1 MMNKATKLVLTC
13 LLMVFGIS
21 ATSMAQVTKIRD
33 ARGMDG
39 QEVTIVGIMNTP
51 DYGFN
56 DGQFFVQDTTGG
68 INVFYDDVGGAN
80 NQDSSA
86 FLGWTKGDTL
96 QITGTIGSF
105 GQQIQIAPSSV
116 TILGTGDASSV
127 PVATIAQADL
137 SVDSKYQGML
147 VKIESVGLAD
157 GETWPADAQTSS
169 GVSVDVATADSTFI
183 LRIDRD
189 ESYYDGAPAPT
200 EAFNLTGLLARFNSD
215 VQVMPFD
222 STDIQNIVKV
232 TFMVNTSTAADTVME
247 NHYVGVFG
255 AISGPNGA
263 GNPYLGQTVD
273 WNNSTDIV
281 AENQGGDYWSVTFDM
296 AAGDTYNYKY
306 WLGSDKDTE
315 LPAGGWESGD
325 NRVFTL
331 DFDQA
336 SDTVAPMNWYETR
349 MAPFTSEEDSVSL
362 FFRVNVGAQAQD
374 GSFDPETFK
383 VGVRGAGSF
392 FTNDWGTGDFL
403 EKGGQTGD
411 NLFYEGV
418 VRAQKDSAAAIDGSI
433 NYKFVFEAADG
444 TVTWES
450 TPDRPITIPAQD
462 STVHWVFF
470 NNTPPTD
477 AVIVNTTLS
486 FEVNVGILEGL
497 NLFNSSIDTV
507 SVRGT
512 FNSWG
517 ENRMNFN
524 QVLGT
529 YEANNLPYTKA
540 EGTEE
545 KYKYYIKWDA
555 RRDSSESEF
564 FLEGIQSA
572 NTGWE
577 EPGVTGGA
585 DRTFTVENKDN
596 QDKLSEFYNGVE
608 PEALLTANN
617 VESGAISVTF
627 SIDMSPALQHTTPF
641 VPASDSVY
649 LFVDTPFFALTN
661 GITVP
666 GDTGENFITTS
677 DAEKERLQFTD
688 GDGDMV
694 YELTLDLVLPTLN
707 HIGFRIAYGEPTS
720 ADGSLVVN
728 GGGFDAGRRYYQYIS
743 PQVDAQGNVTW
754 ASSFTFPELTWKASD
769 LPWETPPDY
778 HTVSNEEVIGGV
790 ESFRLNQNYPN
801 PFNPSTNISFNLP
814 NAADVSLTVYN
825 VLGQR
830 VATLLNNR
838 KYTSGSHTLS
848 FDASNLAS
856 GIYIYRIEAG
866 SFVSQKRMTLIK

>member
-1 MMNKATKLVLTC
+1 
-13 LLMVFGIS
+13 
-21 ATSMAQVTKIRD
+21 TKIRD

-105 GQQIQIAPSSV
+105 GQQVQIAPSSV

-127 PVATIAQADL
+127 PVTSITQADL
-137 SVDSKYQGML
+137 SVDSKHQGML

-169 GVSVDVATADSTFI
+169 GVSLDVATADSAFI

-200 EAFNLTGLLARFNSD
+200 EAFNLTGVLARFNSD

-222 STDIQNIVKV
+222 STDVQNIVKV
-232 TFMVNTSTAADTVME
+232 TFMVNTATAPDTVMGD
-247 NHYVGVFG
+247 HYVGVFG

-281 AENQGGDYWSVTFDM
+281 ADNKGGDYWSVTFDM
-296 AAGDTYNYKY
+296 AAGDTYTYKY

-315 LPAGGWESGD
+315 LAGGGWESGD
-325 NRVFTL
+325 NREFTL

-336 SDTVAPMNWYETR
+336 SDSVAPLNWYETR

-362 FFRVNVGAQAQD
+362 YFRVNVGAQAQD

-383 VGVRGAGSF
+383 VGVRGNGAF

-433 NYKFVFEAADG
+433 EYKFVLEAADG

-450 TPDRPITIPAQD
+450 TDNRPVNIPAQD
-462 STVHWVFF
+462 STVQWVFF
-470 NNTPPTD
+470 NNIPPTD

-497 NLFNSSIDTV
+497 DLFNSSIDTV

-517 ENRMNFN
+517 EARMNFN

-555 RRDSSESEF
+555 RRDSAESEF

-585 DRTFTVENKDN
+585 DRSFTIENKAN

-617 VESGAISVTF
+617 VETGATSVTF

-641 VPASDSVY
+641 LPASDSVF

-666 GDTGENFITTS
+666 GDNGENFITTS
-677 DAEKERLQFTD
+677 DSERERLRFTD
-688 GDGDMV
+688 DDGDMV
-694 YELTLDLVLPTLN
+694 YELTLDLMLPTLN

-720 ADGSLVVN
+720 ADGSLVAN
-728 GGGFDAGRRYYQYIS
+728 GGGFDAGRRHYQYIA
-743 PQVDAQGNVTW
+743 PQVDSELNVTW
-754 ASSFTFPELTWKASD
+754 ASSYSFPQLTWKASD
-769 LPWETPPDY
+769 LPFEQPPSYTTVGNEDNLANVET
-778 HTVSNEEVIGGV
+778 
-790 ESFRLNQNYPN
+790 FRLNQNYPN
-801 PFNPSTNISFNLP
+801 PFNPSTTISFNLP
-814 NAADVSLTVYN
+814 NAADVTLSVYN

-830 VATLLNNR
+830 VATLLNSR

-856 GIYIYRIEAG
+856 GIYIYRIQAG
-866 SFVSQKRMTLIK
+866 SYTSQKRMTLIK

>member
-13 LLMVFGIS
+13 LLMIFGIS

-105 GQQIQIAPSSV
+105 GQQVQIAPSSV

-127 PVATIAQADL
+127 PVTSITQADL
-137 SVDSKYQGML
+137 SVDSKHQGML

-169 GVSVDVATADSTFI
+169 GVSLDVATADSAFI

-200 EAFNLTGLLARFNSD
+200 EAFNLTGVLARFNSD

-222 STDIQNIVKV
+222 STDVQNIVKV
-232 TFMVNTSTAADTVME
+232 TFMVNTATAPDTVMGD
-247 NHYVGVFG
+247 HYVGVFG

-281 AENQGGDYWSVTFDM
+281 ADNKGGDYWSVTFDM
-296 AAGDTYNYKY
+296 AAGDTYTYKY

-315 LPAGGWESGD
+315 LAGGGWESGD
-325 NRVFTL
+325 NREFTL

-336 SDTVAPMNWYETR
+336 SDSVAPLNWYETR

-362 FFRVNVGAQAQD
+362 YFRVNVGAQAQD

-383 VGVRGAGSF
+383 VGVRGNGAF

-433 NYKFVFEAADG
+433 EYKFVLEAADG

-450 TPDRPITIPAQD
+450 TDNRPVNIPAQD
-462 STVHWVFF
+462 STVQWVFF
-470 NNTPPTD
+470 NNIPPTD

-486 FEVNVGILEGL
+486 FEVNVGILSGL
-497 NLFNSSIDTV
+497 GLFNTTIDTV
-507 SVRGT
+507 AVRGT

-517 ENRMNFN
+517 EARMTFDSRNG
-524 QVLGT
+524 V

-555 RRDSSESEF
+555 RRDSAESEF

-585 DRTFTVENKDN
+585 DRSFTIENKAN

-617 VESGAISVTF
+617 VETGATSVTF

-641 VPASDSVY
+641 LPASDSVF

-666 GDTGENFITTS
+666 GDNGENFITTS
-677 DAEKERLQFTD
+677 DSERERLRFTD
-688 GDGDMV
+688 DDGDMV
-694 YELTLDLVLPTLN
+694 YELTLDLMLPTLN

-720 ADGSLVVN
+720 ADGSLVAN
-728 GGGFDAGRRYYQYIS
+728 GGGFDAGRRHYQYIA
-743 PQVDAQGNVTW
+743 PQVDSELNVTW
-754 ASSFTFPELTWKASD
+754 ASSYSFPQLTWKASD
-769 LPWETPPDY
+769 LPFEQPPSYTTVGNEDNLANVET
-778 HTVSNEEVIGGV
+778 
-790 ESFRLNQNYPN
+790 FRLNQNYPN
-801 PFNPSTNISFNLP
+801 PFNPSTTISFNLP
-814 NAADVSLTVYN
+814 NAADVTLSVYN

-830 VATLLNNR
+830 VATLLNSR

-856 GIYIYRIEAG
+856 GIYIYRIQAG
-866 SFVSQKRMTLIK
+866 SYTSQKRMTLIK

>member
-1 MMNKATKLVLTC
+1 MNKATKFVLSCLVVILGSTA
-13 LLMVFGIS
+13 I
-21 ATSMAQVTKIRD
+21 TMAQTKIRD
-33 ARGMDG
+33 ARGQDG

-56 DGQFFVQDTTGG
+56 DGQFFVQDSTGG
-68 INVFYDDVGGAN
+68 INIFYNDVGGAN
-80 NQDSSA
+80 NQDTSA
-86 FLGWTKGDTL
+86 YLGWTKGDTL

-105 GQQIQIAPSSV
+105 GNQIQIAPNSI
-116 TILGTGDASSV
+116 TIVGTGDASSV
-127 PVATIAQADL
+127 PVTAITQADL
-137 SVDSKYQGML
+137 SVDSKFQGML
-147 VKIESVGLAD
+147 VKLESVGLAD

-169 GVSVDVATADSTFI
+169 GVNVDVATADSAFV

-189 ESYYDGAPAPT
+189 QSYYDGAPAPT
-200 EAFNLTGLLARFNSD
+200 EAFNLTGVLARFNSD
-215 VQVMPFD
+215 VQMMPFD
-222 STDIQNIVKV
+222 STDVQNIVKV
-232 TFMVNTSTAADTVME
+232 TFMVNTATAPDTVME

-281 AENQGGDYWSVTFDM
+281 TQNQGGDYWSVTFDM

-306 WLGSDKDTE
+306 WIGSDKDTE
-315 LPAGGWESGD
+315 LPGGGWESGD
-325 NRVFTL
+325 NRQFTL

-336 SDTVAPMNWYETR
+336 SDSVAPMNWYETR

-383 VGVRGAGSF
+383 VGVRGNGAF

-403 EKGGQTGD
+403 EKGAKTGD

-418 VRAQKDSAAAIDGSI
+418 VRAQKDSAAAIEGSI
-433 NYKFVFEAADG
+433 NYKFVFEAPDG
-444 TVTWES
+444 AVTWES
-450 TPDRPITIPAQD
+450 SDDRPINIPDQD

-486 FEVNVGILEGL
+486 FEVNVGILSGL
-497 NLFNSSIDTV
+497 GLFNTTIDTV
-507 SVRGT
+507 AVRGT

-517 ENRMNFN
+517 ESRMTFDSRNG
-524 QVLGT
+524 V
-529 YEANNLPYTKA
+529 YETNNLPYTKA
-540 EGTEE
+540 EGTVE
-545 KYKYYIKWDA
+545 KYKYYIKWDI

-585 DRTFTVENKDN
+585 DRTFTIENTDN

-617 VESGAISVTF
+617 VEGGAISVTF

-641 VPASDSVY
+641 LPASDSVF

-666 GDTGENFITTS
+666 GDNGENFIKTS
-677 DAEKERLQFTD
+677 ASERERLRFTD
-688 GDGDMV
+688 DDGDMV
-694 YELTLDLVLPTLN
+694 YELDLDLTLPTLN

-720 ADGSLVVN
+720 ADGSLVAN
-728 GGGFDAGRRYYQYIS
+728 GGGFDAGRRHYQYIS

-754 ASSFTFPELTWKASD
+754 ASSFAFPQLTWKATD
-769 LPWETPPDY
+769 LPWEMPPDY
-778 HTVSNEEVIGGV
+778 QTVSNEELIGEV

-801 PFNPSTNISFNLP
+801 PFNPSTTISFNLP
-814 NAADVSLTVYN
+814 NAADVTLSVYN

-856 GIYIYRIEAG
+856 GIYI
-866 SFVSQKRMTLIK
+866 

>member
-13 LLMVFGIS
+13 LLMIFGIS

-105 GQQIQIAPSSV
+105 GQQVQIAPSSV

-127 PVATIAQADL
+127 PVTSITQADL
-137 SVDSKYQGML
+137 SVDSKHQGML

-169 GVSVDVATADSTFI
+169 GVSLDVATADSAFI

-200 EAFNLTGLLARFNSD
+200 EAFNLTGVLARFNSD

-222 STDIQNIVKV
+222 STDVQNIVKV
-232 TFMVNTSTAADTVME
+232 TFMVNTATAPDTVMGD
-247 NHYVGVFG
+247 HYVGVFG

-281 AENQGGDYWSVTFDM
+281 ADNKGGDYWSVTFDM
-296 AAGDTYNYKY
+296 AAGDTYTYKY

-315 LPAGGWESGD
+315 LAGGGWESGD
-325 NRVFTL
+325 NREFTL

-336 SDTVAPMNWYETR
+336 SDSVAPLNWYETR

-362 FFRVNVGAQAQD
+362 YFRVNVGAQAQD

-383 VGVRGAGSF
+383 VGVRGNGAF

-433 NYKFVFEAADG
+433 EYKFVLEAADG

-450 TPDRPITIPAQD
+450 TDNRPINIPAQD
-462 STVHWVFF
+462 STVQWVFF
-470 NNTPPTD
+470 NNIPPTD

-497 NLFNSSIDTV
+497 DLFNSSIDTV

-517 ENRMNFN
+517 EARMNFN

-555 RRDSSESEF
+555 RRDSAESEF

-585 DRTFTVENKDN
+585 DRSFTIENKAN

-617 VESGAISVTF
+617 VETGATSVTF

-641 VPASDSVY
+641 LPASDSVF

-666 GDTGENFITTS
+666 GDNGENFITTS
-677 DAEKERLQFTD
+677 DSERERLRFTD
-688 GDGDMV
+688 DDGDMV
-694 YELTLDLVLPTLN
+694 YELTLDLMLPTLN

-720 ADGSLVVN
+720 ADGSLVAN
-728 GGGFDAGRRYYQYIS
+728 GGGFDAGRRHYQYIA
-743 PQVDAQGNVTW
+743 PQVDSELNVTW
-754 ASSFTFPELTWKASD
+754 ASSYSFPQLTWKASD
-769 LPWETPPDY
+769 LPFEQPPSYTTVGNEDNLANVET
-778 HTVSNEEVIGGV
+778 
-790 ESFRLNQNYPN
+790 FRLNQNYPN
-801 PFNPSTNISFNLP
+801 PFNPSTTISFNLP
-814 NAADVSLTVYN
+814 NAADVTLSVYN

-830 VATLLNNR
+830 VATLLNSR

-856 GIYIYRIEAG
+856 GIYIYRIQAG
-866 SFVSQKRMTLIK
+866 SYTSQKRMTLIK

>member
-1 MMNKATKLVLTC
+1 MNNVTKFVLSCLVVIL
-13 LLMVFGIS
+13 GSS
-21 ATSMAQVTKIRD
+21 AVTMAQTKIRD
-33 ARGMDG
+33 ARGQDG

-56 DGQFFVQDTTGG
+56 DGQFFVQDSTGG
-68 INVFYDDVGGAN
+68 INIFYNDVGGAN
-80 NQDSSA
+80 NQDTSA
-86 FLGWTKGDTL
+86 YLGWTKGDTL

-105 GQQIQIAPSSV
+105 RNQIQIAPSSI
-116 TILGTGDASSV
+116 TILGTGESSSV
-127 PVATIAQADL
+127 PVTAITQADL

-147 VKIESVGLAD
+147 VKVESVGLAD

-169 GVSVDVATADSTFI
+169 GVNVDVATADSAFV

-200 EAFNLTGLLARFNSD
+200 EAFNLTGVLARFNSD

-222 STDIQNIVKV
+222 STDVQNIVKV
-232 TFMVNTSTAADTVME
+232 TFMVNTATAPDTVME
-247 NHYVGVFG
+247 DHYVGVFG

-281 AENQGGDYWSVTFDM
+281 AQNQGGDYWSVTFDM

-306 WLGSDKDTE
+306 WLGSDKDNQ

-325 NRVFTL
+325 NRQFTL

-336 SDTVAPMNWYETR
+336 SDSVAPLNWYETR

-362 FFRVNVGAQAQD
+362 YFRVNVGAQAQD

-383 VGVRGAGSF
+383 VGVRGNGAF

-411 NLFYEGV
+411 NIFYEGV

-433 NYKFVFEAADG
+433 NYKFVFEAPDG

-450 TPDRPITIPAQD
+450 TDDRPVNIPAQD

-497 NLFNSSIDTV
+497 DLFNSSIDTV

-517 ENRMNFN
+517 EARMNFN

-540 EGTEE
+540 EGTVE
-545 KYKYYIKWDA
+545 KYKYYIKWDV
-555 RRDSSESEF
+555 RRDSAESEF

-585 DRTFTVENKDN
+585 DRTFTIENKAN

-617 VESGAISVTF
+617 VETGATSVTF

-641 VPASDSVY
+641 VPANDSVF

-666 GDTGENFITTS
+666 GDNGENFIKTS
-677 DAEKERLQFTD
+677 ESERERLRFTD
-688 GDGDMV
+688 DDGDMV
-694 YELTLDLVLPTLN
+694 YELTLDLTLPTLN

-720 ADGSLVVN
+720 ADGSLVAN
-728 GGGFDAGRRYYQYIS
+728 GGGFDAGRRHYQYIA
-743 PQVDAQGNVTW
+743 PQVDSQLNVTW
-754 ASSFTFPELTWKASD
+754 ASSYSFPQLTWKASNLPFEQPPSYTTVGNEDD
-769 LPWETPPDY
+769 LANVET
-778 HTVSNEEVIGGV
+778 
-790 ESFRLNQNYPN
+790 FRLNQNYPN
-801 PFNPSTNISFNLP
+801 PFNPSTTISFNLP
-814 NAADVSLTVYN
+814 NAADVTLSVYN

-856 GIYIYRIEAG
+856 GIYIYRIQAG
-866 SFVSQKRMTLIK
+866 SYTSQKRMTLIK

>member
-13 LLMVFGIS
+13 LLMIFGIS

-105 GQQIQIAPSSV
+105 GQQVQIAPSSV

-127 PVATIAQADL
+127 PVTSITQADL
-137 SVDSKYQGML
+137 SVDSKHQGML

-169 GVSVDVATADSTFI
+169 GVSLDVATADSAFI

-200 EAFNLTGLLARFNSD
+200 EAFNLTGVLARFNSD

-222 STDIQNIVKV
+222 STDVQNIVKV
-232 TFMVNTSTAADTVME
+232 TFMVNTATAPDTVMGD
-247 NHYVGVFG
+247 HYVGVFG

-281 AENQGGDYWSVTFDM
+281 ADNKGGDYWSVTFDM
-296 AAGDTYNYKY
+296 AAGDTYTYKY

-315 LPAGGWESGD
+315 LAGGGWESGD
-325 NRVFTL
+325 NREFTL

-336 SDTVAPMNWYETR
+336 SDSVAPLNWYETR

-362 FFRVNVGAQAQD
+362 YFRVNVGAQAQD

-383 VGVRGAGSF
+383 VGVRGNGAF

-433 NYKFVFEAADG
+433 EYKFVLEAADG

-450 TPDRPITIPAQD
+450 TDNRPVNIPAQD
-462 STVHWVFF
+462 STVQWVFF
-470 NNTPPTD
+470 NNIPPTD

-497 NLFNSSIDTV
+497 DLFNSSIDTV

-517 ENRMNFN
+517 EARMNFN

-555 RRDSSESEF
+555 RRDSAESEF

-585 DRTFTVENKDN
+585 DRSFTIENKAN

-617 VESGAISVTF
+617 VETGATSVTF

-641 VPASDSVY
+641 LPASDSVF

-666 GDTGENFITTS
+666 GDNGENFITTS
-677 DAEKERLQFTD
+677 DSERERLRFTD
-688 GDGDMV
+688 DDGDMV
-694 YELTLDLVLPTLN
+694 YELTLDLMLPTLN

-720 ADGSLVVN
+720 ADGSLVAN
-728 GGGFDAGRRYYQYIS
+728 GGGFDAGRRHYQYIA
-743 PQVDAQGNVTW
+743 PQVDSELNVTW
-754 ASSFTFPELTWKASD
+754 ASSYSFPQLTWKASD
-769 LPWETPPDY
+769 LPFEQPPSYTTVGNEDNLANVET
-778 HTVSNEEVIGGV
+778 
-790 ESFRLNQNYPN
+790 FRLNQNYPN
-801 PFNPSTNISFNLP
+801 PFNPSTTISFNLP
-814 NAADVSLTVYN
+814 NAADVTLSVYN

-830 VATLLNNR
+830 VATLLNSR

-856 GIYIYRIEAG
+856 GIYIYRIQAG
-866 SFVSQKRMTLIK
+866 SYTSQKRMTLIK

>member
-1 MMNKATKLVLTC
+1 MNKATKLVLTC
-13 LLMVFGIS
+13 LLMIFGIS

-105 GQQIQIAPSSV
+105 GQQVQIAPSSV

-127 PVATIAQADL
+127 PVTSITQADL
-137 SVDSKYQGML
+137 SVDSKHQGML

-169 GVSVDVATADSTFI
+169 GVSLDVATADSAFI

-200 EAFNLTGLLARFNSD
+200 EAFNLTGVLARFNSD

-222 STDIQNIVKV
+222 STDVQNIVKV
-232 TFMVNTSTAADTVME
+232 TFMVNTATAPDTVMGD
-247 NHYVGVFG
+247 HYVGVFG

-281 AENQGGDYWSVTFDM
+281 ADNKGGDYWSVTFDM
-296 AAGDTYNYKY
+296 AAGDTYTYKY

-315 LPAGGWESGD
+315 LAGGGWESGD
-325 NRVFTL
+325 NREFTL

-336 SDTVAPMNWYETR
+336 SDSVAPLNWYETR

-362 FFRVNVGAQAQD
+362 YFRVNVGAQAQD

-383 VGVRGAGSF
+383 VGVRGNGAF

-433 NYKFVFEAADG
+433 EYKFVLEAADG

-450 TPDRPITIPAQD
+450 TDNRPVNIPAQD
-462 STVHWVFF
+462 STVQWVFF
-470 NNTPPTD
+470 NNIPPTD

-486 FEVNVGILEGL
+486 FEVNVGILSGL
-497 NLFNSSIDTV
+497 GLFNTTIDTV
-507 SVRGT
+507 AVRGT

-517 ENRMNFN
+517 EARMTFDSRNG
-524 QVLGT
+524 V

-555 RRDSSESEF
+555 RRDSAESEF

-585 DRTFTVENKDN
+585 DRSFTIENKAN

-617 VESGAISVTF
+617 VETGATSVTF

-641 VPASDSVY
+641 LPASDSVF

-666 GDTGENFITTS
+666 GDNGENFITTS
-677 DAEKERLQFTD
+677 DSERERLRFTD
-688 GDGDMV
+688 DDGDMV
-694 YELTLDLVLPTLN
+694 YELTLDLMLPTLN

-720 ADGSLVVN
+720 ADGSLVAN
-728 GGGFDAGRRYYQYIS
+728 GGGFDAGRRHYQYIA
-743 PQVDAQGNVTW
+743 PQVDSELNVTW
-754 ASSFTFPELTWKASD
+754 ASSYSFPQLTWKASD
-769 LPWETPPDY
+769 LPFEQPPSYTTVGNEDNLANVET
-778 HTVSNEEVIGGV
+778 
-790 ESFRLNQNYPN
+790 FRLNQNYPN
-801 PFNPSTNISFNLP
+801 PFNPSTTISFNLP
-814 NAADVSLTVYN
+814 NAADVTLSVYN

-830 VATLLNNR
+830 VATLLNSR

-856 GIYIYRIEAG
+856 GIYIYRIQAG
-866 SFVSQKRMTLIK
+866 SYTSQKRMTLIK

>member
-1 MMNKATKLVLTC
+1 MNKATKLVLTC
-13 LLMVFGIS
+13 LLMIFGIS

-96 QITGTIGSF
+96 QIIGTIGSF
-105 GQQIQIAPSSV
+105 GQQVQIAPSSV
-116 TILGTGDASSV
+116 TILGTGEASSV
-127 PVATIAQADL
+127 PVTSITQADL
-137 SVDSKYQGML
+137 SVDSKHQGML

-169 GVSVDVATADSTFI
+169 GVSLDVATADSAFI

-200 EAFNLTGLLARFNSD
+200 EAFNLTGVLARFNSD

-222 STDIQNIVKV
+222 STDVQNIVKV
-232 TFMVNTSTAADTVME
+232 TFMVNTATAPDTVMGD
-247 NHYVGVFG
+247 HYVGVFG

-281 AENQGGDYWSVTFDM
+281 ADNQGGDYWSVTFDM
-296 AAGDTYNYKY
+296 AAGDTYTYKY

-315 LPAGGWESGD
+315 LAGGGWESGD
-325 NRVFTL
+325 NREFTL

-336 SDTVAPMNWYETR
+336 SDSVAPLNWYETR

-362 FFRVNVGAQAQD
+362 YFRVNVGAQAQD

-383 VGVRGAGSF
+383 VGVRGNGAF

-433 NYKFVFEAADG
+433 EYKFVLEAADG

-450 TPDRPITIPAQD
+450 TDNRPINIPAQD
-462 STVHWVFF
+462 STVQWVFF

-497 NLFNSSIDTV
+497 DLFNSSIDTV

-517 ENRMNFN
+517 EARMNFN

-555 RRDSSESEF
+555 RRDSAESEF

-585 DRTFTVENKDN
+585 DRSFTIENKAN

-617 VESGAISVTF
+617 VETGATSVTF

-641 VPASDSVY
+641 LPASDSVF

-666 GDTGENFITTS
+666 GDNGENFITTS
-677 DAEKERLQFTD
+677 ESERERLRFTD
-688 GDGDMV
+688 DDGDMV
-694 YELTLDLVLPTLN
+694 YELTLDLMLPTLN

-720 ADGSLVVN
+720 ADGSLVAN
-728 GGGFDAGRRYYQYIS
+728 GGGFDAGRRHYQYIA
-743 PQVDAQGNVTW
+743 PQVDSELNVTW
-754 ASSFTFPELTWKASD
+754 ASSYSFPQLTWKASD
-769 LPWETPPDY
+769 LPFEQPPSYTTVGNEDELANVET
-778 HTVSNEEVIGGV
+778 
-790 ESFRLNQNYPN
+790 FRLNQNYPN
-801 PFNPSTNISFNLP
+801 PFNPSTTISFNLP
-814 NAADVSLTVYN
+814 NAADVTLSVYN

-856 GIYIYRIEAG
+856 GIYIYRIQAG
-866 SFVSQKRMTLIK
+866 SYTSQKRMTLIK

>member
-1 MMNKATKLVLTC
+1 MNNVTKFVLSCLVVIL
-13 LLMVFGIS
+13 GSS
-21 ATSMAQVTKIRD
+21 AVTMAQTKIRD
-33 ARGMDG
+33 ARGQDG

-56 DGQFFVQDTTGG
+56 DGQFFVQDSTGG
-68 INVFYDDVGGAN
+68 INIFYNDVGGAN
-80 NQDSSA
+80 NQDTSA
-86 FLGWTKGDTL
+86 YLGWTKGDTL

-105 GQQIQIAPSSV
+105 GSQIQIAPNSI
-116 TILGTGDASSV
+116 TILGTGESSSV
-127 PVATIAQADL
+127 PVTAITQADL

-147 VKIESVGLAD
+147 VKVESVGLAD

-169 GVSVDVATADSTFI
+169 GVSVDVATTDSAFV

-200 EAFNLTGLLARFNSD
+200 DAFNLTGVLARFNSD

-222 STDIQNIVKV
+222 STDVQNIVKV
-232 TFMVNTSTAADTVME
+232 TFMVNTATAPDTVME

-281 AENQGGDYWSVTFDM
+281 AQNQGGDYWSVTFDM

-325 NRVFTL
+325 NRQFTL

-336 SDTVAPMNWYETR
+336 SDSVAPMNWYETR

-383 VGVRGAGSF
+383 VGVRGNGAF

-433 NYKFVFEAADG
+433 EYKFVLEAADG

-450 TPDRPITIPAQD
+450 TDNRPINIPAQD

-497 NLFNSSIDTV
+497 DLFNSSIDTV
-507 SVRGT
+507 AVRGT

-517 ENRMNFN
+517 EARMNFN

-555 RRDSSESEF
+555 RRDSAESEF

-585 DRTFTVENKDN
+585 DRTFTIENKAN

-617 VESGAISVTF
+617 VETGAISVTF

-641 VPASDSVY
+641 VPASDSVF

-677 DAEKERLQFTD
+677 DSERERLQFTD

-728 GGGFDAGRRYYQYIS
+728 GGGFDAGRRHYQYIS

-754 ASSFTFPELTWKASD
+754 ASSFAFPELTWKASD
-769 LPWETPPDY
+769 LPFEQPPSYTTVGIEDDLANVET
-778 HTVSNEEVIGGV
+778 
-790 ESFRLNQNYPN
+790 FRLNQNYPN
-801 PFNPSTNISFNLP
+801 PFNPSTTISFNLP
-814 NAADVSLTVYN
+814 NAADVTLSVYN

-856 GIYIYRIEAG
+856 GIYIYRIQAG
-866 SFVSQKRMTLIK
+866 SYTSQKRMTLIK

>member
-1 MMNKATKLVLTC
+1 MNKATKLVLTC
-13 LLMVFGIS
+13 LLMIFGIS

-105 GQQIQIAPSSV
+105 GQQVQIAPSSV

-127 PVATIAQADL
+127 PVTSITQADL
-137 SVDSKYQGML
+137 SVDSKHQGML

-169 GVSVDVATADSTFI
+169 GVSLDVATADSAFI

-200 EAFNLTGLLARFNSD
+200 EAFNLTGVLARFNSD

-222 STDIQNIVKV
+222 STDVQNIVKV
-232 TFMVNTSTAADTVME
+232 TFMVNTATAPDTVMGD
-247 NHYVGVFG
+247 HYVGVFG

-281 AENQGGDYWSVTFDM
+281 ADNKGGDYWSVTFDM
-296 AAGDTYNYKY
+296 AAGDTYTYKY

-315 LPAGGWESGD
+315 LAGGGWESGD
-325 NRVFTL
+325 NREFTL

-336 SDTVAPMNWYETR
+336 SDSVAPLNWYETR

-362 FFRVNVGAQAQD
+362 YFRVNVGAQAQD

-383 VGVRGAGSF
+383 VGVRGNGAF

-433 NYKFVFEAADG
+433 EYKFVLEAADG

-450 TPDRPITIPAQD
+450 TDNRPVNIPAQD
-462 STVHWVFF
+462 STVQWVFF
-470 NNTPPTD
+470 NNIPPTD

-497 NLFNSSIDTV
+497 DLFNSSIDTV

-517 ENRMNFN
+517 EARMNFN

-555 RRDSSESEF
+555 RRDSAESEF

-585 DRTFTVENKDN
+585 DRSFTIENKAN

-617 VESGAISVTF
+617 VETGATSVTF

-641 VPASDSVY
+641 LPASDSVF

-666 GDTGENFITTS
+666 GDNGENFITTS
-677 DAEKERLQFTD
+677 DSERERLRFTD
-688 GDGDMV
+688 DDGDMV
-694 YELTLDLVLPTLN
+694 YELTLDLMLPTLN

-720 ADGSLVVN
+720 ADGSLVAN
-728 GGGFDAGRRYYQYIS
+728 GGGFDAGRRHYQYIA
-743 PQVDAQGNVTW
+743 PQVDSELNVTW
-754 ASSFTFPELTWKASD
+754 ASSYSFPQLTWKASD
-769 LPWETPPDY
+769 LPFEQPPSYTTVGNEDNLANVET
-778 HTVSNEEVIGGV
+778 
-790 ESFRLNQNYPN
+790 FRLNQNYPN
-801 PFNPSTNISFNLP
+801 PFNPSTTISFNLP
-814 NAADVSLTVYN
+814 NAADVTLSVYN

-830 VATLLNNR
+830 VATLLNSR

-856 GIYIYRIEAG
+856 GIYIYRIQAG
-866 SFVSQKRMTLIK
+866 SYTSQKRMTLIK

>member
-1 MMNKATKLVLTC
+1 MNKATKLVLTC

-486 FEVNVGILEGL
+486 FEVNVGILSGL
-497 NLFNSSIDTV
+497 GLFNSTIDTV

-517 ENRMNFN
+517 ESRMTFDSRNG
-524 QVLGT
+524 V

-641 VPASDSVY
+641 VPASDSVF

-778 HTVSNEEVIGGV
+778 QTVSNEEVIGGV

>member
-1 MMNKATKLVLTC
+1 MENGV
-13 LLMVFGIS
+13 VQIRGNFIS
-21 ATSMAQVTKIRD
+21 TLDSAAYGAQNVTWD
-33 ARGMDG
+33 A
-39 QEVTIVGIMNTP
+39 
-51 DYGFN
+51 
-56 DGQFFVQDTTGG
+56 
-68 INVFYDDVGGAN
+68 
-80 NQDSSA
+80 
-86 FLGWTKGDTL
+86 
-96 QITGTIGSF
+96 
-105 GQQIQIAPSSV
+105 
-116 TILGTGDASSV
+116 AST
-127 PVATIAQADL
+127 PVATND
-137 SVDSKYQGML
+137 
-147 VKIESVGLAD
+147 
-157 GETWPADAQTSS
+157 
-169 GVSVDVATADSTFI
+169 
-183 LRIDRD
+183 
-189 ESYYDGAPAPT
+189 
-200 EAFNLTGLLARFNSD
+200 
-215 VQVMPFD
+215 
-222 STDIQNIVKV
+222 
-232 TFMVNTSTAADTVME
+232 
-247 NHYVGVFG
+247 
-255 AISGPNGA
+255 
-263 GNPYLGQTVD
+263 
-273 WNNSTDIV
+273 
-281 AENQGGDYWSVTFDM
+281 GGDYWSVDVKM
-296 AAGDTYNYKY
+296 APGDTLVYKY
-306 WLGSDKDTE
+306 WVGLDASTGTNDN
-315 LPAGGWESGD
+315 GWESNGPFND
-325 NRVFTL
+325 NYLYVLPDTSDNVTL
-331 DFDQA
+331 DLDYFNNSGDG
-336 SDTVAPMNWYETR
+336 R
-349 MAPFTSEEDSVSL
+349 GAPFTSEEDSVSIY
-362 FFRVNVGAQAQD
+362 FRVNVGAQAQD

-383 VGVRGAGSF
+383 VGVRGNGAF

-403 EKGGQTGD
+403 EKGGSKGD

-433 NYKFVFEAADG
+433 EYKFVFEAPDG
-444 TVTWES
+444 AVTWES
-450 TPDRPITIPAQD
+450 TDNRPITIPAQD

-486 FEVNVGILEGL
+486 FEVNVGILSGL
-497 NLFNSSIDTV
+497 GLFNTTIDTV
-507 SVRGT
+507 AVRGT

-517 ENRMNFN
+517 ESRMTFDSRNG
-524 QVLGT
+524 V

-585 DRTFTVENKDN
+585 DRTFTIENKDN

-728 GGGFDAGRRYYQYIS
+728 GGGFDAGRRHYQYIS

-769 LPWETPPDY
+769 LPWETTPDY
-778 HTVSNEEVIGGV
+778 QTVSNEEIVGNV
-790 ESFRLNQNYPN
+790 ESFRLDQNYPN

-814 NAADVSLTVYN
+814 TAADVSLTVYN

-866 SFVSQKRMTLIK
+866 SYVSQKRMTLIK

>member
-1 MMNKATKLVLTC
+1 MTHIYKHKILAKSISTVVGFCLMGVITLLSSTSINAQDLYFSQYIEGSGQNKAFEIFNPTADTVDLSNYIVLGNYNGNPYNDTLRFEVGT
-13 LLMVFGIS
+13 LLYPKDVYVVAHEDADPQIAAEADSLIEDPFASGTSFIAVFNGD
-21 ATSMAQVTKIRD
+21 D
-33 ARGMDG
+33 ARGLFKISG
-39 QEVTIVGIMNTP
+39 T
-51 DYGFN
+51 
-56 DGQFFVQDTTGG
+56 DTTLIDLFADPSVDPGSAW
-68 INVFYDDVGGAN
+68 DVAGVTEATK
-80 NQDSSA
+80 DHTLIRKSSVTQGNTTP
-86 FLGWTKGDTL
+86 L
-96 QITGTIGSF
+96 GSF
-105 GQQIQIAPSSV
+105 G
-116 TILGTGDASSV
+116 TDEASSEWIV
-127 PVATIAQADL
+127 LDQNDFSNIGSAT
-137 SVDSKYQGML
+137 
-147 VKIESVGLAD
+147 
-157 GETWPADAQTSS
+157 
-169 GVSVDVATADSTFI
+169 
-183 LRIDRD
+183 
-189 ESYYDGAPAPT
+189 GA
-200 EAFNLTGLLARFNSD
+200 
-215 VQVMPFD
+215 
-222 STDIQNIVKV
+222 VKV
-232 TFMVNTSTAADTVME
+232 SFMVNTATMPDTLME
-247 NHYVGVFG
+247 DHTLQLRGGV
-255 AISGPNGA
+255 SGSDVA
-263 GNPYLGQTVD
+263 GTGLSSMVTWDSG
-273 WNNSTDIV
+273 SMV
-281 AENQGGDYWSVTFDM
+281 AKNVGGDYWSLDFM
-296 AAGDTYNYKY
+296 MSAGDTLNYKY
-306 WLGSDKDTE
+306 WAGVDVNTPLINGSE
-315 LPAGGWESGD
+315 QGWESGD
-325 NRVFTL
+325 NRQFIL
-331 DFDQA
+331 PSDMI
-336 SDTVAPMNWYETR
+336 SDTVAALTWFQDKDV
-349 MAPFTSEEDSVSL
+349 APFTSEEDSVSL
-362 FFRVNVGAQAQD
+362 YFRVNVGAQAQD

-383 VGVRGAGSF
+383 VGVRGNGAF

-403 EKGGQTGD
+403 EKGDQTGD

-418 VRAQKDSAAAIDGSI
+418 VRAQKDSAAAIEGSI
-433 NYKFVFEAADG
+433 NYKFVFEASDG

-450 TPDRPITIPAQD
+450 TPDRPIHIPAQD

-470 NNTPPTD
+470 NDTAPTQ
-477 AVIVNTTLS
+477 ATIVNTTLS
-486 FEVNVGILEGL
+486 FEVNVGILSGL
-497 NLFNSSIDTV
+497 GLFNSTIDTV

-517 ENRMNFN
+517 ESRMTFDSRNG
-524 QVLGT
+524 V

-555 RRDSSESEF
+555 RRDSTESEF
-564 FLEGIQSA
+564 YLDGIQSA

-577 EPGVTGGA
+577 EPGVTGGS
-585 DRTFTVENKDN
+585 DRSFTIENKAN

-608 PEALLTANN
+608 PEALLTTNN

-641 VPASDSVY
+641 VPASDSVF

-677 DAEKERLQFTD
+677 DAERERLQFTD
-688 GDGDMV
+688 DDGDMV

-720 ADGSLVVN
+720 ADGSLVIN
-728 GGGFDAGRRYYQYIS
+728 GGGFDAGRRHYQYIS

-754 ASSFTFPELTWKASD
+754 ASTFAFPELTWKATD

-778 HTVSNEEVIGGV
+778 QTVSNEEVIGEV
-790 ESFRLNQNYPN
+790 ETFRLNQNYPN

-830 VATLLNNR
+830 VATLLNNK

>member
-1 MMNKATKLVLTC
+1 
-13 LLMVFGIS
+13 
-21 ATSMAQVTKIRD
+21 
-33 ARGMDG
+33 
-39 QEVTIVGIMNTP
+39 MNTP

-96 QITGTIGSF
+96 QIIGTIGSF
-105 GQQIQIAPSSV
+105 GQQVQIAPSSV
-116 TILGTGDASSV
+116 TILGTGEASSV
-127 PVATIAQADL
+127 PVTSITQADL
-137 SVDSKYQGML
+137 SVDSKHQGML

-169 GVSVDVATADSTFI
+169 GVSLDVATADSAFI

-200 EAFNLTGLLARFNSD
+200 EAFNLTGVLARFNSD

-222 STDIQNIVKV
+222 STDVQNIVKV
-232 TFMVNTSTAADTVME
+232 TFMVNTATAPDTVMGD
-247 NHYVGVFG
+247 HYVGVFG

-281 AENQGGDYWSVTFDM
+281 ADNQGGDYWSVTFDM
-296 AAGDTYNYKY
+296 AAGDTYTYKY

-315 LPAGGWESGD
+315 LAGGGWESGD
-325 NRVFTL
+325 NREFTL

-336 SDTVAPMNWYETR
+336 SDSVAPLNWYETR

-362 FFRVNVGAQAQD
+362 YFRVNVGAQAQD

-383 VGVRGAGSF
+383 VGVRGNGAF

-433 NYKFVFEAADG
+433 EYKFVLEAADG

-450 TPDRPITIPAQD
+450 TDNRPINIPAQD
-462 STVHWVFF
+462 STVQWVFF

-497 NLFNSSIDTV
+497 DLFNSSIDTV

-517 ENRMNFN
+517 EARMNFN

-555 RRDSSESEF
+555 RRDSAESEF

-585 DRTFTVENKDN
+585 DRSFTIENKAN

-617 VESGAISVTF
+617 VETGATSVTF

-641 VPASDSVY
+641 LPASDSVF

-666 GDTGENFITTS
+666 GDNGENFITTS
-677 DAEKERLQFTD
+677 ESERERLRFTD
-688 GDGDMV
+688 DDGDMV
-694 YELTLDLVLPTLN
+694 YELTLDLMLPTLN

-720 ADGSLVVN
+720 ADGSLVAN
-728 GGGFDAGRRYYQYIS
+728 GGGFDAGRRHYQYIA
-743 PQVDAQGNVTW
+743 PQVDSELNVTW
-754 ASSFTFPELTWKASD
+754 ASSYSFPQLTWKASD
-769 LPWETPPDY
+769 LPFEQPPSYTTVGNEDELANVET
-778 HTVSNEEVIGGV
+778 
-790 ESFRLNQNYPN
+790 FRLNQNYPN
-801 PFNPSTNISFNLP
+801 PFNPSTTISFNLP
-814 NAADVSLTVYN
+814 NAADVTLSVYN

-856 GIYIYRIEAG
+856 GIYIYRIQAG
-866 SFVSQKRMTLIK
+866 SYTSQKRMTLIK

>member
-1 MMNKATKLVLTC
+1 MNNVTKFVLSCLVVIL
-13 LLMVFGIS
+13 GSS
-21 ATSMAQVTKIRD
+21 AVTMAQTKIRD
-33 ARGMDG
+33 ARGQDG

-56 DGQFFVQDTTGG
+56 DGQFFVQDSTGG
-68 INVFYDDVGGAN
+68 INIFYNDVGGAN
-80 NQDSSA
+80 NQDTSA
-86 FLGWTKGDTL
+86 YLGWTKGDTL

-105 GQQIQIAPSSV
+105 GSQIQIAPNSI
-116 TILGTGDASSV
+116 TILGTGESSSV
-127 PVATIAQADL
+127 PVTAITQADL

-147 VKIESVGLAD
+147 VKVESVGLAD

-169 GVSVDVATADSTFI
+169 GVSVDVATADSAFV

-200 EAFNLTGLLARFNSD
+200 DAFNLTGVLARFNSD

-222 STDIQNIVKV
+222 STDVQNIVKV
-232 TFMVNTSTAADTVME
+232 TFMVNTATAPDTVME

-281 AENQGGDYWSVTFDM
+281 AQNQGGDYWSVTFDM

-325 NRVFTL
+325 NRQFTL

-336 SDTVAPMNWYETR
+336 SDSVAPMNWYETR

-383 VGVRGAGSF
+383 VGVRGNGAF

-433 NYKFVFEAADG
+433 EYKFVLEAADG

-450 TPDRPITIPAQD
+450 TDNRPINIPAQD

-497 NLFNSSIDTV
+497 DLFNSSIDTV
-507 SVRGT
+507 AVRGT

-517 ENRMNFN
+517 EARMNFN

-555 RRDSSESEF
+555 RRDSAESEF

-585 DRTFTVENKDN
+585 DRTFTIENKAN

-617 VESGAISVTF
+617 VETGAISVTF

-641 VPASDSVY
+641 VPASDSVF

-677 DAEKERLQFTD
+677 DSERERLQFTD

-728 GGGFDAGRRYYQYIS
+728 GGGFDAGRRHYQYIS

-754 ASSFTFPELTWKASD
+754 ASSFAFPELTWKASD
-769 LPWETPPDY
+769 LPFEQPPSYTTVGIEDDLANVET
-778 HTVSNEEVIGGV
+778 
-790 ESFRLNQNYPN
+790 FRLNQNYPN
-801 PFNPSTNISFNLP
+801 PFNPSTTISFNLP
-814 NAADVSLTVYN
+814 NAADVTLSVYN

-856 GIYIYRIEAG
+856 GIYIYRIQAG
-866 SFVSQKRMTLIK
+866 SYTSQKRMTLIK

>member
-1 MMNKATKLVLTC
+1 MNKATKLVLTC
-13 LLMVFGIS
+13 LLMIFGIS

-105 GQQIQIAPSSV
+105 GQQVQIAPSSV

-127 PVATIAQADL
+127 PVTSITQADL
-137 SVDSKYQGML
+137 SVDSKHQGML

-169 GVSVDVATADSTFI
+169 GVSLDVATADSAFI

-200 EAFNLTGLLARFNSD
+200 EAFNLTGVLARFNSD

-222 STDIQNIVKV
+222 STDVQNIVKV
-232 TFMVNTSTAADTVME
+232 TFMVNTATAPDTVMGD
-247 NHYVGVFG
+247 HYVGVFG

-281 AENQGGDYWSVTFDM
+281 ADNKGGDYWSVTFDM
-296 AAGDTYNYKY
+296 AAGDTYTYKY

-315 LPAGGWESGD
+315 LAGGGWESGD
-325 NRVFTL
+325 NREFTL

-336 SDTVAPMNWYETR
+336 SDSVAPLNWYETR

-362 FFRVNVGAQAQD
+362 YFRVNVGAQAQD

-383 VGVRGAGSF
+383 VGVRGNGAF

-433 NYKFVFEAADG
+433 EYKFVLEAADG

-450 TPDRPITIPAQD
+450 TDNRPINIPAQD
-462 STVHWVFF
+462 STVQWVFF
-470 NNTPPTD
+470 NNIPPTD

-497 NLFNSSIDTV
+497 DLFNSSIDTV

-517 ENRMNFN
+517 EARMNFN

-555 RRDSSESEF
+555 RRDSAESEF

-585 DRTFTVENKDN
+585 DRSFTIENKAN

-617 VESGAISVTF
+617 VETGATSVTF

-641 VPASDSVY
+641 LPASDSVF

-666 GDTGENFITTS
+666 GDNGENFITTS
-677 DAEKERLQFTD
+677 DSERERLRFTD
-688 GDGDMV
+688 DDGDMV
-694 YELTLDLVLPTLN
+694 YELTLDLMLPTLN

-720 ADGSLVVN
+720 ADGSLVAN
-728 GGGFDAGRRYYQYIS
+728 GGGFDAGRRHYQYIA
-743 PQVDAQGNVTW
+743 PQVDSELNVTW
-754 ASSFTFPELTWKASD
+754 ASSYSFPQLTWKASD
-769 LPWETPPDY
+769 LPFEQPPSYTTVGNEDNLANVET
-778 HTVSNEEVIGGV
+778 
-790 ESFRLNQNYPN
+790 FRLNQNYPN
-801 PFNPSTNISFNLP
+801 PFNPSTTISFNLP
-814 NAADVSLTVYN
+814 NAADVTLSVYN

-830 VATLLNNR
+830 VATLLNSR

-856 GIYIYRIEAG
+856 GIYIYRIQAG
-866 SFVSQKRMTLIK
+866 SYTSQKRMTLIK

>member
-1 MMNKATKLVLTC
+1 MNKATKLVLTC
-13 LLMVFGIS
+13 LLMIFGIS

-127 PVATIAQADL
+127 PVTSITQADL
-137 SVDSKYQGML
+137 SVDSKHQGML

-169 GVSVDVATADSTFI
+169 GVSLDVATADSAFI

-200 EAFNLTGLLARFNSD
+200 EAFNLTGVLARFNSD

-222 STDIQNIVKV
+222 STDVQNIVKV
-232 TFMVNTSTAADTVME
+232 TFMVNTATAPDTVMGD
-247 NHYVGVFG
+247 HYVGVFG

-281 AENQGGDYWSVTFDM
+281 ADNQGGDYWSVTFDM
-296 AAGDTYNYKY
+296 AAGDTYTYKY

-315 LPAGGWESGD
+315 LAGGGWESGD
-325 NRVFTL
+325 NREFTL

-336 SDTVAPMNWYETR
+336 SDSVAPLNWYETR

-362 FFRVNVGAQAQD
+362 YFRVNVGAQAQD

-383 VGVRGAGSF
+383 VGVRGNGAF

-433 NYKFVFEAADG
+433 EYKFVLEAADG

-450 TPDRPITIPAQD
+450 TDNRPVNIPAQD
-462 STVHWVFF
+462 STVQWVFF
-470 NNTPPTD
+470 NNIPPTD

-497 NLFNSSIDTV
+497 DLFNSSIDTV

-517 ENRMNFN
+517 EARMNFN

-555 RRDSSESEF
+555 RRDSAESEF

-585 DRTFTVENKDN
+585 DRSFTIENKAN

-617 VESGAISVTF
+617 VETGATSVTF

-641 VPASDSVY
+641 LPASDSVF

-666 GDTGENFITTS
+666 GDNGENFITTS
-677 DAEKERLQFTD
+677 DSERERLRFTD
-688 GDGDMV
+688 DDGDMV
-694 YELTLDLVLPTLN
+694 YELTLDLMLPTLN

-720 ADGSLVVN
+720 ADGSLVAN
-728 GGGFDAGRRYYQYIS
+728 GGGFDAGRRHYQYIA
-743 PQVDAQGNVTW
+743 PQVDSELNVTW
-754 ASSFTFPELTWKASD
+754 ASSYSFPQLTWKASD
-769 LPWETPPDY
+769 LPFEQPPSYTTVGNEDNLANVET
-778 HTVSNEEVIGGV
+778 
-790 ESFRLNQNYPN
+790 FRLNQNYPN
-801 PFNPSTNISFNLP
+801 PFNPSTTISFNLP
-814 NAADVSLTVYN
+814 NAADVTLSVYN

-830 VATLLNNR
+830 VATLLNSR

-856 GIYIYRIEAG
+856 GIYIYRIQAG
-866 SFVSQKRMTLIK
+866 SYTSQKRMTLIK